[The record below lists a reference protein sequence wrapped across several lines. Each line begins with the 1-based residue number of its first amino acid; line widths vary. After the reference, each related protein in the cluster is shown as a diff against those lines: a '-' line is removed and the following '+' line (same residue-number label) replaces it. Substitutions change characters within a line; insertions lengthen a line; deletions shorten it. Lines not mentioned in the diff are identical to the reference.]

1 MTFVQRRH
9 LISLAQ
15 TGSFRQSAAALFLT
29 QLALSRSNHAL
40 ELDLGHALFD
50 RIGRHSEFTPFGR
63 HAVAQARGLV
73 LAADDLRNSA
83 GLADA
88 GQEGVLRIGMF
99 SGPGAMLMTPL
110 LLKRAQEPPKWRV
123 EIARADT
130 HLLVL
135 ALCERTWDALIIDA
149 RSLRPAPDLNAQDFH
164 GMNGAFMVRQGRPL
178 LRRRSGARFDG
189 LLVCPIGS
197 TPLSDEVARLLV
209 QRYGPRA
216 QPSQFVTLKCD
227 VVTSLIE
234 VTRRSDTALLA
245 IRAAAPDLMALTV
258 QPPFAASARF
268 GLATLRR
275 RTLPPRL
282 AIVRARMV
290 QLLVDGPA

>member
-1 MTFVQRRH
+1 M
-9 LISLAQ
+9 
-15 TGSFRQSAAALFLT
+15 G
-29 QLALSRSNHAL
+29 
-40 ELDLGHALFD
+40 
-50 RIGRHSEFTPFGR
+50 
-63 HAVAQARGLV
+63 
-73 LAADDLRNSA
+73 
-83 GLADA
+83 
-88 GQEGVLRIGMF
+88 
-99 SGPGAMLMTPL
+99 SGPGGMLMTPL
-110 LLKRAQEPPKWRV
+110 LQKMVQKQPMWWV

-135 ALCERTWDALIIDA
+135 ALWERTWDALIIDA
-149 RSLRPAPDLNAQDFH
+149 RSLRPAPGLNAQDFH
-164 GMNGAFMVRQGRPL
+164 GMNGAFMVRQGHPL
-178 LRRRSGARFDG
+178 SRRRSGPSFDG
-189 LLVCPIGS
+189 LLGCPMVS

-209 QRYGPRA
+209 ERYGPRA

-227 VVTSLIE
+227 EVASLIE
-234 VTRRSDTALLA
+234 VTRRSDTVLLA